1 MEFLLAKKE
10 LAGGRLRLP
19 RALSAF
25 IEAEGVRSASSGGVK
40 NDTVDPSGDTS
51 KGFGNVPFAR
61 DEFTAQRIKAYFN
74 LDLAQIRAFG
84 LGTEAEK
91 LLIALALFKIRKFLV
106 EGLRLRTAC
115 DLDLVTLNVTRP
127 KEFAV
132 PELTNLETE
141 LPLLIQSV
149 ANQKQFGEHRVTKIS
164 WTRKKK

>member
-1 MEFLLAKKE
+1 M
-10 LAGGRLRLP
+10 
-19 RALSAF
+19 
-25 IEAEGVRSASSGGVK
+25 
-40 NDTVDPSGDTS
+40 
-51 KGFGNVPFAR
+51 
-61 DEFTAQRIKAYFN
+61 
-74 LDLAQIRAFG
+74 
-84 LGTEAEK
+84 
-91 LLIALALFKIRKFLV
+91 LIALALFKICKFLV